1 MWDTCT
7 GIYWLLA
14 TMSVMSFF
22 RTIKFLDVLSIP
34 IKYWPATN
42 IRQGL
47 YQLSHLASCC
57 LANILKQKSTN
68 CIQLIWHE
76 NMRMNDFF
84 FISKI
89 IFISLNW
96 YINKNPIKQN
106 QNRYI
111 FENNLV
117 LFSPYFLIKLT
128 VVHISFYPHLLR
140 IYTFQNK
147 AYIQAAS
154 VSLFI
159 QLPSILYVW
168 F

>member
-1 MWDTCT
+1 MFYPYPLSC
-7 GIYWLLA
+7 IYK
-14 TMSVMSFF
+14 
-22 RTIKFLDVLSIP
+22 I
-34 IKYWPATN
+34 
-42 IRQGL
+42 
-47 YQLSHLASCC
+47 LASNQHQTG
-57 LANILKQKSTN
+57 LVPVEPFSFMLFSKHIKAKKYLLYSIN
-68 CIQLIWHE
+68 LIWKHANE
-76 NMRMNDFF
+76 WFF
-84 FISKI
+84 LSSPKLF
-89 IFISLNW
+89 FISLNW